1 MQHPECGDERL
12 AAEGEVSVARLALH
26 SDDLPHAAK
35 HLADAMLGEPQL
47 PELHEALAELC
58 AKAGGAAAARDLFPL
73 EGEMYLGTLV
83 CRAHVEAAAGD
94 RDTAVGLIASA
105 IGFAPGTPWADTAWL
120 TDPELAELLDPDA
133 LAQSVTRVAG
143 HLPDPLPKDQRPAVR
158 PFEQLVRAVAARH
171 PGHVPLSAMASGLVR
186 RLGDTAEAVRLAEH
200 AQRTG
205 PGYLPSV
212 MLGNALRSDDR
223 PDEALAV
230 WEAQLAREFDHY
242 LAVDVA
248 EVYGATGRPGEG
260 LPWLERALAAD
271 PDHPKAAPALHG
283 LRHQLDGD
291 TAHLLAL
298 SDHHRAHPDHD
309 YAADVLARFS
319 RQRPW
324 LGMVH
329 PAMEATVNVLHQ
341 FLNSSSCN
349 RDSELA
355 CTASQLEPPSSQLAM
370 RLAFPRATV
379 EYQSLPEPDPRRPL
393 REVGTRIWEYDGL
406 VPRPAVPAPSAQAA
420 ELIRA
425 TAEIRWPTL
434 PAAYDHAVRLA
445 GLPLADLL
453 GALAHP
459 PAPREDELG
468 RALLAHQPE
477 LWVRAVQAFAC
488 LGIAHHRTDQP
499 WAESERRQVL
509 LDLLLGSEDWVN
521 EAAAFALVAIAWTN
535 PDTRAD
541 IGTQLLERLLDVGTS
556 TRQREVTIL
565 QSICALTLCCPW
577 MDASALDLARVM
589 AARDAEEDAGI
600 TGELEPAQP
609 RPVDNGTA
617 EPDHRHRPTAPAAD
631 RPGRLKRLFGRG

>member
-73 EGEMYLGTLV
+73 EGETYLGTLV

-105 IGFAPGTPWADTAWL
+105 IGFAPGTPWADAAWL
-120 TDPELAELLDPDA
+120 TDPELARALSPDT
-133 LAQSVTRVAG
+133 LAQSVSRVAG
-143 HLPDPLPKDQRPAVR
+143 HLPDPLPEEQRPAVR

-171 PGHVPLSAMASGLVR
+171 PDHVLLSAMASGLVR

-200 AQRTG
+200 ARRTG
-205 PGYLPSV
+205 PGYLPAV
-212 MLGNALRSDDR
+212 MLGNALRSDGR
-223 PDEALAV
+223 PDEALVV
-230 WEAQLAREFDHY
+230 WEAQLGQEFDNY

-248 EVYGATGRPGEG
+248 ELYAATGRPAEG
-260 LPWLERALAAD
+260 LPWLERVLAAE

-283 LRHQLDGD
+283 LRHQIDGD
-291 TAHLLAL
+291 IAHLLAL

-309 YAADVLARFS
+309 YAADLLARLS

-329 PAMEATVNVLHQ
+329 SAMEATVNVLHQ
-341 FLNSSSCN
+341 FLSSPTCG

-370 RLAFPRATV
+370 RLAFPHATV

-393 REVGTRIWEYDGL
+393 RDVATRIWEYDGL
-406 VPRPAVPAPSAQAA
+406 VPRPAVPAPSAEAA

-425 TAEIRWPTL
+425 TAEITWPTM
-434 PAAYDHAVRLA
+434 PAAYDHAVHLA

-453 GALAHP
+453 GVLAHP

-499 WAESERRQVL
+499 WAESERRRVL

-521 EAAAFALVAIAWTN
+521 EAAAFALVAVAWTN

-541 IGTQLLERLLDVGTS
+541 IGMRLLERLLDVGTS
-556 TRQREVTIL
+556 ARQREVTML
-565 QSICALTLCCPW
+565 QSMCALMLCCPW
-577 MDASALDLARVM
+577 VDDSALDLARAM
-589 AARDAEEDAGI
+589 AAHDAEEEAGI
-600 TGELEPAQP
+600 SAALEQTPP
-609 RPVDNGTA
+609 RPVDEATA
-617 EPDHRHRPTAPAAD
+617 ERAPRNSPAEPAAP